1 MRRSQGRNPQL
12 PMRLAFFLP
21 LLALSVLA
29 QAQSLPRLHTE
40 GLRRTHPAYLATQL
54 DELTYVRGDTTLAF
68 APDVTALDSAFLGA
82 FRQNLLN
89 LPPIQGA
96 ELRFDTTAA
105 GEVRLV
111 AELREAR
118 TRFPVLGFGGVRGN
132 VNFELGAMDV
142 HGFGRGRELTAA
154 YRNNGGEH
162 GFLLRYVDPAV
173 NNSRYGLE
181 VEAQRYAAVEPVFFA
196 RRTLDYDYVNEGAGV
211 VGRYR
216 LRQRHTVGLGVT
228 LFRET
233 FTRLD
238 HDAEIAGAPLEL
250 QQDKQLFKLEHVL
263 DRRDYLDERIG
274 GHDQRT
280 FAQVVTTAGDRA
292 FAIAWHEARHYW
304 LVGARGNLALRGR
317 LGLSSN
323 RDSPFAPF
331 TLDAQLNIRG
341 SGNRADRGTAQAI
354 LKAEYRHRVWAD
366 RKGDLKVQAV
376 AFSDLG
382 AWRSPGGDF
391 RELADPQTLQH
402 FVGGGLRL
410 VSAKAKN
417 SVLRIDYGVDWRTPA
432 RRGFVFGVGQYF

>member
-1 MRRSQGRNPQL
+1 MR
-12 PMRLAFFLP
+12 P
-21 LLALSVLA
+21 LSLLWVLA
-29 QAQSLPRLHTE
+29 PVFAHAQTSLPRLHTE

-54 DELTYVRGDTTLAF
+54 DELTYVRGDTTLTF
-68 APDVTALDSAFLGA
+68 APDVTALDSGFLAA

-96 ELRFDTTAA
+96 ELRFDTVAP

-111 AELREAR
+111 AALREAR

-132 VNFELGAMDV
+132 VNFEVGAMDV

-173 NNSRYGLE
+173 RNSRYGLE
-181 VEAQRYAAVEPVFFA
+181 LEAQRYAAVEPVFFA
-196 RRTLDYDYVNEGAGV
+196 SQALDYDYVNEGAGV

-216 LRQRHTVGLGVT
+216 LRQRHTVGVGVT

-233 FTRLD
+233 FSRLD
-238 HDAEIAGAPLEL
+238 RASDLAGAPLEL
-250 QQDKQLFKLEHVL
+250 QLSKQLFKIEHAL

-280 FAQVVTTAGDRA
+280 FAQLVTTATDRA
-292 FAIAWHEARHYW
+292 FAIVWHEARHYW
-304 LVGARGNLALRGR
+304 LVGTRGNLALRGR

-354 LKAEYRHRVWAD
+354 LNAEYRHRIWAD
-366 RKGDLKVQAV
+366 RRGNLKAQAV

-391 RELADPQTLQH
+391 RELTDVNSLQH

-417 SVLRIDYGVDWRTPA
+417 SVLRVDYGVDWRAPE